1 MNGNYPR
8 ITRLYSIGKSVQS
21 RDLWVLEIA
30 TNPGKHVP
38 GIPEFKYVANMHGNE
53 VVGRELLLLLA
64 KYLCENY
71 KLNDR
76 ITKLINSTRIHLMP
90 SMNPDGYEMSSE
102 GDETTA
108 IGRGNAH
115 NIDLNRNFPDQYGT
129 NRFNL
134 KQEPETLAVMNWT
147 LSTPFVLSANLHGGA
162 LVANYPFD
170 DTANDFLVT
179 HDPATKF
186 NPTEDNKM
194 FEYLARTYSDVR
206 IRGRFDGKIF
216 KFSFPFLGSFHN
228 EQRHPLSIIH
238 EGRIR

>member
-1 MNGNYPR
+1 
-8 ITRLYSIGKSVQS
+8 
-21 RDLWVLEIA
+21 
-30 TNPGKHVP
+30 
-38 GIPEFKYVANMHGNE
+38 MHGNE

-90 SMNPDGYEMSSE
+90 SMNPDGYEMSKE
-102 GDETTA
+102 GDETSV

-115 NIDLNRNFPDQYGT
+115 DIDLNRNFPDQYGT
-129 NRFNL
+129 NRFNV
-134 KQEPETLAVMNWT
+134 KHEPETEAVMNWT

-170 DTANDFLVT
+170 DSAKDFLAT
-179 HDPATKF
+179 HDSATQF

-194 FEYLARTYSDVR
+194 FEYLARTYSVVSVYQ
-206 IRGRFDGKIF
+206 G
-216 KFSFPFLGSFHN
+216 
-228 EQRHPLSIIH
+228 
-238 EGRIR
+238 